1 MHIPIF
7 CGDYQFLWGQTNA
20 VVINIHAAITRAGGD
35 LFSPV
40 GMPVKPGLSNK
51 EFQPAAQSSTDQINP
66 FA

>member
-1 MHIPIF
+1 
-7 CGDYQFLWGQTNA
+7 
-20 VVINIHAAITRAGGD
+20 